1 MEEVSFR
8 QVVSRGC
15 GIDVHQKVVVA
26 TIGGGSTSNSDPR
39 VWYYDKFFDRIER
52 VVIRQ
57 RNNACCHGKHR
68 SLLET
73 CL

>member
-26 TIGGGSTSNSDPR
+26 TIGGG
-39 VWYYDKFFDRIER
+39 
-52 VVIRQ
+52 
-57 RNNACCHGKHR
+57 KHFELR
-68 SLLET
+68 PASLVL
-73 CL
+73 